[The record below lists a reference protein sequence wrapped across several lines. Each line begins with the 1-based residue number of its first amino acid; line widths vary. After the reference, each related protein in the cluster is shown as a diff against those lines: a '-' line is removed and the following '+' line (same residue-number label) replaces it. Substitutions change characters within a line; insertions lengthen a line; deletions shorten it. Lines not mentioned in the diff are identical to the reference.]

1 MTPPTQPASFWER
14 EAAWGLEFIPVQIV
28 IVASGMLLPWVWGFL
43 VSVLLLGSY
52 IVLNAWMESRYG
64 GNIGKYILGLRVETT
79 EGNLLSFNQALFR
92 QTACG
97 VSWLTMNIGHMMCWA
112 RSDQKSLHD
121 LLTQTHVVKKDIDI
135 PSLPYIFP
143 ENRKKWMVFS
153 FALQVLFTVIVFTV
167 SLLKALAIVEQAMVN
182 QGMY

>member
-1 MTPPTQPASFWER
+1 MSPQSQPASFWER
-14 EAAWGLEFIPVQIV
+14 EAAWGLEFIPVQIF
-28 IVASGMLLPWVWGFL
+28 IVLSGTFLPWVWGFL
-43 VSVLLLGSY
+43 ASIFLLISY

-79 EGNLLSFNQALFR
+79 EGKFLSFSQALFR

-97 VSWLTMNIGHMMCWA
+97 VSWLTMNIGHMMCYA
-112 RSDQKSLHD
+112 RSDKKSLHD
-121 LLTQTHVVKKDIDI
+121 LLTQTHVIKKDIDI
-135 PSLPYIFP
+135 PALPYIFP
-143 ENRKKWMVFS
+143 HHRKNWMIAS
-153 FALQVLFTVIVFTV
+153 FVLQVVFTVVVFTV